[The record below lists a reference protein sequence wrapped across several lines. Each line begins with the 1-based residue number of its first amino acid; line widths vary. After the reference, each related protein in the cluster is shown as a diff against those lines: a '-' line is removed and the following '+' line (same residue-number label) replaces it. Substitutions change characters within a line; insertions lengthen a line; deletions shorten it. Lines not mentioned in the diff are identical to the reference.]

1 MIFFTSPAVPVIE
14 QIPLIHTI
22 NEDDLIL
29 PNSPGGEW
37 FRMLNSFPWQDYREL
52 AAHYYDALYDF
63 NRSESGDPDR
73 TDDPG
78 ESEFFKVFVGNFPV
92 SEISGSAGSGMKNY
106 DHFFISP
113 HLFASL
119 CVGSRTSYPGTRQ

>member
-29 PNSPGGEW
+29 LNSPEGEW

-78 ESEFFKVFVGNFPV
+78 ESEEEAKLRLL
-92 SEISGSAGSGMKNY
+92 SGRATVDRDERFTLS
-106 DHFFISP
+106 
-113 HLFASL
+113 
-119 CVGSRTSYPGTRQ
+119 